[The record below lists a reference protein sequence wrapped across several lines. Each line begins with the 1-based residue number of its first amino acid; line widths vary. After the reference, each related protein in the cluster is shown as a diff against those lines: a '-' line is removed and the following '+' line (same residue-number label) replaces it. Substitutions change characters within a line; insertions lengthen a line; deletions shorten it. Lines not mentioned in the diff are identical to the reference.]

1 MIVQLDNISKIYQNN
16 NDVPEHKVLNN
27 ISLCI
32 EKEDSIAIAGPSGS
46 GKSTLLNIIGTLD
59 KSSAGSTKIFG
70 KAIDEYAE
78 NQLAEIR
85 NNKIGFVFQTHHL
98 LPQLNL
104 FENVMLPVLAQKN
117 KNSTNNTEKRAK
129 ELLQFVGLENR
140 MKNYPGQLSGGECQR
155 AAVIRALINQPELL
169 LADEPSGSLDQENA
183 EIIGDLLTKINKEQK
198 ISLLIVTH
206 SMNLAKKM
214 NKIYTLSQG
223 KLL

>member
-1 MIVQLDNISKIYQNN
+1 M
-16 NDVPEHKVLNN
+16 
-27 ISLCI
+27 
-32 EKEDSIAIAGPSGS
+32 
-46 GKSTLLNIIGTLD
+46 
-59 KSSAGSTKIFG
+59 
-70 KAIDEYAE
+70 
-78 NQLAEIR
+78 
-85 NNKIGFVFQTHHL
+85 
-98 LPQLNL
+98 
-104 FENVMLPVLAQKN
+104 
-117 KNSTNNTEKRAK
+117 
-129 ELLQFVGLENR
+129 LQFVGLENR